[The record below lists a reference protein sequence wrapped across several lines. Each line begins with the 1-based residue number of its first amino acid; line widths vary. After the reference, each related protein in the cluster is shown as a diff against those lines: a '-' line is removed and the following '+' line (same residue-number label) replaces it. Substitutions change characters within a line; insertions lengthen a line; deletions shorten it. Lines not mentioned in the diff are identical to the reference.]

1 MTTQENPAAGDGAIA
16 DGWRPTRQLGIYTRR
31 SGDKVL
37 IEGYLDVY
45 ETDLTGAH
53 VWMLCGTGA
62 TVAEIAERVA
72 MKQGKGVGEVDRVVK
87 DFIADL
93 VRCGFVH

>member
-1 MTTQENPAAGDGAIA
+1 MTAPETPGAGEVA
-16 DGWRPTRQLGIYTRR
+16 DDWRPTRELGIYTRR
-31 SGDKVL
+31 SGQKVL

-53 VWMLCGTGA
+53 IWMLCGTGA
-62 TVAEIAERVA
+62 TVAEITERVA
-72 MKQGKGVGEVDRVVK
+72 TKQEKTVEEVGPVVRE
-87 DFIADL
+87 FISDL